1 MEHADE
7 IDVETS
13 GIAAGGAGVA
23 RLVDG
28 MVVFVDGALPGER
41 VRVHIDERRRRH
53 GRGHVL
59 EVLDASPLRVPSPCL
74 HGDRGCGGCDWL
86 HVAPSGQEGL
96 RAAIVRDALE
106 RIGRLEVPEIRVGED
121 SAPGGGHRT
130 TVRAA
135 VAGGRAG
142 IRHRGSHEPVRHDS
156 CLVAHPLVEEVLVD
170 GRFGDASGVVIRAGA
185 RTGERMVIVS
195 PRAEEVSVPS
205 DVVVVGDDELRAG
218 RRVWIHEEVAGRRW
232 RISGRSFFQSNP
244 AAADHLVE
252 IVAAAVAGAG
262 PGALVDL
269 YAGVGLFAGTVG
281 DGREVVAVERSA
293 SSVAD
298 LRVNLAGRSPA
309 PTIVRVPV
317 EDWTASPAGVV
328 VADPAREGLGKAGAR
343 AVLAAAAGRIV
354 LVSCDAGALG
364 RDARLLVD
372 GGYRLVSVELV
383 GMFGFTSNVEVVTV
397 FDRLDPGGD

>member
-1 MEHADE
+1 M
-7 IDVETS
+7 
-13 GIAAGGAGVA
+13 
-23 RLVDG
+23 
-28 MVVFVDGALPGER
+28 
-41 VRVHIDERRRRH
+41 
-53 GRGHVL
+53 
-59 EVLDASPLRVPSPCL
+59 
-74 HGDRGCGGCDWL
+74 
-86 HVAPSGQEGL
+86 APSGQEGL